1 MGLFDWLSGRRA
13 ADSPETA
20 AAIDMLIK
28 TIDPRL
34 AAISGISARLA
45 PAVEGA
51 LDFCRR
57 VAGEIPGPLDA
68 SSTHWRDDPLL
79 CALFTRYDD
88 LQQTFSRQDE
98 IRDYLDEHPAA
109 TRFYALLGAAFE
121 EKKSFG
127 VTLENE
133 ALRPDTAVTSL
144 NFTRHRLF
152 LPSVEPEAFAHEV
165 TWALF
170 QHLALETLYH
180 LAQIK
185 EDAAGR
191 REEIAFLR
199 AQLAYHAQ
207 QEESGKTPPP
217 ATKDEKTPPETQES
231 LTRQLE
237 ASEAALKSAG
247 EPLQDLEH
255 TLEWILLRLADPAQ
269 LLNLQ
274 TLNYRINNVNQ
285 AVGDDQPGADLRF
298 CHFSVHAP
306 TPRQGILLRVVFPV
320 AELLPRRPF
329 AEQVAQL
336 LL

>member
-1 MGLFDWLSGRRA
+1 MGLFDWLLGKRA

-20 AAIDMLIK
+20 AAIDALIK

-34 AAISGISARLA
+34 AAISGVSARLA

-57 VAGEIPGPLDA
+57 VAEEIPGLLDA
-68 SSTHWRDDPLL
+68 SSAHWRDDPLL
-79 CALFTRYDD
+79 CALFTRNDD

-98 IRDYLDEHPAA
+98 VRDYLDEQPAA

-170 QHLALETLYH
+170 RHLALETLYC
-180 LAQIK
+180 LSQMK
-185 EDAAGR
+185 EAAAGR
-191 REEIAFLR
+191 REEIALLR
-199 AQLAYHAQ
+199 AQLAYHGQ
-207 QEESGKTPPP
+207 QEESGETTPS
-217 ATKDEKTPPETQES
+217 ATKNEETPPETQES

-237 ASEAALKSAG
+237 ESQAALKTVD
-247 EPLQDLEH
+247 EPLQDLES
-255 TLEWILLRLADPAQ
+255 TLKWIIQRLADPAQ

-274 TLNYRINNVNQ
+274 ILSYRVNNVNQ
-285 AVGDDQPGADLRF
+285 VVADDQPGANLRF

-306 TPRQGILLRVVFPV
+306 TPRQGILLRVAYPV
-320 AELLPRRPF
+320 DELLPRRPF